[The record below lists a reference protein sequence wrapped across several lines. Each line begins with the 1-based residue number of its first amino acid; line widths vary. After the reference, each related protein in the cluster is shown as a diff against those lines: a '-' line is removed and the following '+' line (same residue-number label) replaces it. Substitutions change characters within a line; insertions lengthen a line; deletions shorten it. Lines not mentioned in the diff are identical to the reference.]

1 MSNGKKMPKNHYFWW
16 ASWRPLKKRTG
27 SLIHLVLIR
36 GSGIHIQTSR
46 IRNTRFI
53 YLCVFFRLGSWTR
66 VKDPP
71 SSWRGTISMC
81 SEPRI
86 PSRESVPRHRAY
98 SAPCLV
104 PSPLSHTLFNS
115 EMPRITNVQKKN
127 SDESDRD
134 PCPVIWIILVALF
147 LFQWTHARMYQRK
160 LFCFF

>member
-1 MSNGKKMPKNHYFWW
+1 MFIFKATEEKN
-16 ASWRPLKKRTG
+16 RILNT
-27 SLIHLVLIR
+27 LILIR

-46 IRNTRFI
+46 IRPEHTI
-53 YLCVFFRLGSWTR
+53 YLFMFFFFRLGSWTR

-104 PSPLSHTLFNS
+104 PSPLSNALFYS